1 VLVALTL
8 LAAACSSAPPVGAV
22 GATLPAMDGTITL
35 DKVISPAP
43 VVAGSIGAPYGHKL
57 VATVLTVHAPSSSSA
72 KFAGIY
78 SASKLVDSKKLS
90 HRGRSAAKY
99 TVADCASYPPFT
111 SVAAGQSATGC
122 VVFVLSYSA
131 TPVELKISGKAEA
144 SWTIAPTA
152 VQPGTGGAALGTV
165 PATVPTT
172 VPTTSPGA
180 EAIGATSTTV
190 AGATPPGGAGTTTT
204 VAGGTTTT
212 AVPGAQARTGGGTT
226 TTAPG
231 GAETTTTKAIAVS
244 ARHGRHPGATK
255 ASKIVRVAPRGGAV
269 GTRVTISGKR
279 LNDASEV
286 TFNGVPAT
294 ITHTAPNKVVV
305 VVPSGATQGYI
316 EVTTP
321 SGTVTSP
328 REFLVL

>member
-1 VLVALTL
+1 MLVALTL

-22 GATLPAMDGTITL
+22 GATLAAMDGTITL

-43 VVAGSIGAPYGHKL
+43 VVAGSTGAPYGHKL

-90 HRGRSAAKY
+90 HRGRTAAKY

-111 SVAAGQSATGC
+111 SVAAGHSATGC
-122 VVFVLSYSA
+122 IVFVLSYSA

-172 VPTTSPGA
+172 TPGA

-190 AGATPPGGAGTTTT
+190 AGTTPAGGAGTTTT

-212 AVPGAQARTGGGTT
+212 TATGAQARTGGGTT

-231 GAETTTTKAIAVS
+231 GAGTTTTKAIAVS
-244 ARHGRHPGATK
+244 ARHGRHPGAGK
-255 ASKIVRVAPRGGAV
+255 ASKIARVAPRGGAV

-328 REFLVL
+328 REFIVL